1 MQDLVALLCSY
12 WWLVFFIVLVFG
24 GGFFAGAKS
33 LIQQWRRAGFQA
45 RQREQENDLK
55 REMVAKGF
63 SPAEIV
69 QVMQAR
75 PGGAMPAT
83 AGDDIRLPKYAAQG
97 FGSAAEKANLV
108 AALAE
113 QGMDAEGIE
122 RIVKALGE
130 AADDELPGKVAAVH
144 RLAEQ
149 GMDAEGIERVIR
161 AFPPSSAPREKKD
174 ATAIKE

>member
-1 MQDLVALLCSY
+1 MQEALALLCSY
-12 WWLVFFIVLVFG
+12 WWLVFFFLLVFG

-33 LIQQWRRAGFQA
+33 LIQQWRHAGFQA
-45 RQREQENDLK
+45 RRREQENELK
-55 REMVAKGF
+55 RDMVAKGF

-75 PGGAMPAT
+75 PAGAMRGA
-83 AGDDIRLPKYAAQG
+83 AGDDIRFPKHFAQG
-97 FGSAAEKANLV
+97 FGSGTEKASLV

-113 QGMDAEGIE
+113 QGMEADGIEGIL
-122 RIVKALGE
+122 KALGE
-130 AADDELPGKVAAVH
+130 SADAELSGKVTAVQ

-161 AFPPSSAPREKKD
+161 AFPPPAPPRGKDESAF
-174 ATAIKE
+174 KE